1 MAVHPIDHAPD
12 FEQTANMPTP
22 TAIPAAIPDANA
34 DGARDSAPDSA
45 PAAAPDANA
54 DADADRGA
62 DRDADR
68 DAPAPSP
75 GALLARGVCRLL
87 IDEGFAPMTEWAPT
101 RGLRCDVAALGP
113 KGEIWVVECK
123 SGLPDFRADAKWQG
137 YLPWCERFFFAVDD
151 AFPDQILPQDHGLI
165 RADAYGAGI
174 MRMPA
179 VRPLAAARRKALILR
194 LARGAALRLR
204 GMADPG
210 ARAFA
215 APQRVSPA
223 DAS

>member
-1 MAVHPIDHAPD
+1 MALHPIDHAPD

-34 DGARDSAPDSA
+34 D
-45 PAAAPDANA
+45 
-54 DADADRGA
+54 ADADRGA
-62 DRDADR
+62 DRGADR